1 MAALPDAPSTLTA
14 PHPRGILLDAGN
26 TLVFVEPEILFSAFR
41 KVGLPVHPERFPEAE
56 FQARTRLV
64 ERAGEEK
71 SGTESIV
78 WQEYF
83 VRMLLALGVPRG
95 RLEEVG
101 AILQEVHE
109 RDHLWTRVE
118 AGTQGALERL
128 TNSGYRLGVVS
139 NSDGR
144 VEALL
149 TRLGLR
155 DHLEFVLDSGVMG
168 VEKPDPRIFQ
178 EGCRLLGLPPEECL
192 YVGDLFP
199 VDVQGAWGAGLQ
211 AVLMDPLDRWDVPA
225 DRVASVRELPDYLE
239 QRRLQGA

>member
-1 MAALPDAPSTLTA
+1 MLTA
-14 PHPRGILLDAGN
+14 PHPRGVLLDAGN
-26 TLVFVEPEILFSAFR
+26 TLVFVDPEILYAAFR

-56 FQARTRLV
+56 FQARSRLV
-64 ERAGEEK
+64 EKAGEVN

-78 WQEYF
+78 WREYF
-83 VRMLLALGVPRG
+83 VQMLLALGVPPG

-101 AILQEVHE
+101 AILQEVHQQ
-109 RDHLWTRVE
+109 DHLWTRVE
-118 AGTQGALERL
+118 AGTREALERL
-128 TNSGYRLGVVS
+128 TKTGYRLGVVS

-144 VEALL
+144 VEDLL
-149 TRLGLR
+149 TRLDLR
-155 DHLEFVLDSGVMG
+155 EHLDFVLDSGVMG

-199 VDVQGAWGAGLQ
+199 VDIQGAWGAGLQ

-225 DRVASVRELPDYLE
+225 DRVASVRELPEYLE
-239 QRRLQGA
+239 KRRLQGA